1 VTRRYAER
9 THVPVFKTQTEIEIL
24 ARKHGAQSFTSGW
37 ERGAAMV
44 SFTMRGRMVR
54 FRLELP
60 EQRSQ
65 TSKLQ
70 EDRRRWR
77 ALLLAIKAK
86 LEVVETGIASFDEEF
101 LAHVVVDDLTIWERM
116 KLFEAEGRPLLP
128 PISS

>member
-1 VTRRYAER
+1 VRRYAEG
-9 THVPVFKTQTEIEIL
+9 TVVAVAKTQLEIERL
-24 ARKHGAQSFTSGW
+24 VRKFGAEAFASGW
-37 ERGAAMV
+37 ETRSASI
-44 SFTMRGRMVR
+44 SFTMKGRMVR
-54 FRLELP
+54 FQLALP
-60 EQRSQ
+60 TERTREKQER
-65 TSKLQ
+65 

-77 ALLLAIKAK
+77 CLLLAIKAK